1 MAAKH
6 RKRRA
11 SPKGPGWT
19 ISEFAALPEVN
30 ATSAV
35 IRSAVKNGEIEA
47 IPFNRV
53 LRIPPR
59 EKERY
64 VATWGVPA
72 YSPTA
77 GAPLEPT
84 PLVDEKAPRELSE

>member
-1 MAAKH
+1 MAAK
-6 RKRRA
+6 KKQQRA

-30 ATSAV
+30 ATPPG
-35 IRSAVKNGEIEA
+35 IRSAIKNGHIEA
-47 IPFNRV
+47 TEWNGV

-64 VATWGVPA
+64 VAMWGEPA
-72 YSPTA
+72 
-77 GAPLEPT
+77 
-84 PLVDEKAPRELSE
+84 